1 MKKGTRLASLAIS
14 ALLVLS
20 AMTGCGSSTTG
31 SSSAAAQA
39 NSENGAS
46 AAAPAGKTV
55 VTFWNGF
62 TGSDRTTLE
71 SLVKKYNE
79 TNDKNVEIQ
88 MEIMP
93 WDSLYQKLATV
104 LSVGQGPDILAFATE
119 RIGTYAE
126 SGALASL
133 DDVYSQKYVDSSVV
147 PVALDE
153 NLKYKGTYYGVPMN
167 FATLLL
173 YYNKTI
179 LKEAGLDPAA
189 PPKDWDELEKY
200 ALQITEKTGKYGFGM
215 ATSETTPMWPI
226 MLWGN
231 GGSIM
236 DDQGKCVLNSKENVE
251 TVTRGA
257 SLIRD
262 KKIGPAT
269 STGAEIDKLFESQK
283 LAMYFCGPWAT
294 TGFKQAGIDFGVA
307 QAPKGPKEQ
316 VTQGNAVGMYMTATS
331 KNKDAVYDF
340 FKWWN
345 SKDTQVEW
353 SLGTGFPLART
364 DALDDPRLASNP
376 YIAEFSKPANSSKFY
391 LQQLTNFADV
401 DTQGIVPAF
410 EAILLQNADVQS
422 TLNDATQ
429 TIDSLTGK

>member
-1 MKKGTRLASLAIS
+1 MKKGIRLTSLALS
-14 ALLVLS
+14 VLLALS
-20 AMTGCGSSTTG
+20 AFAGCAN
-31 SSSAAAQA
+31 SSASQSGGTSSQA
-39 NSENGAS
+39 SS
-46 AAAPAGKTV
+46 AKSSQAAPAGKTV

-62 TGSDRTTLE
+62 TGSDGPTLE
-71 SLVKKYNE
+71 ALVKKYNE

-88 MEIMP
+88 MTIMP

-119 RIGTYAE
+119 RTGTYAE
-126 SGALASL
+126 AGALAPL
-133 DDVYSQKYVDSSVV
+133 DDLYSKKLVDSSVV
-147 PVALDE
+147 PAALDK
-153 NLKYKGTYYGVPMN
+153 NLKYNGTYYGAPMN

-179 LKEAGLDPAA
+179 LKQAGLDPAS

-200 ALQITEKTGKYGFGM
+200 ALQIVAKTGKYGFGM

-231 GGSIM
+231 GGDII
-236 DDQGKCVLNSKENVE
+236 DDQGKSVFNSPENVE
-251 TVTRGA
+251 TITRWA
-257 SLIRD
+257 KLIRD

-269 STGAEIDKLFESQK
+269 CTGAEIDKLFESQK

-294 TGFKQAGIDFGVA
+294 TGFKKAGIDFGVA

-316 VTQGNAVGMYMTATS
+316 VTQGNGVGLYMTASS

-340 FKWWN
+340 LRWWN
-345 SKDTQVEW
+345 TKDTQVQW

-391 LQQLTNFADV
+391 LQQLTNFSDV
-401 DTQGIVPAF
+401 DTQAVTPAL
-410 EAILLQNADVQS
+410 EAILLQNADVKA
-422 TLNDATQ
+422 TLDKAAQ